1 MKGQNI
7 KTLLCIAAMLLS
19 APLFTAEAEL
29 ILSNPDRCGVFF
41 VDCAALRRTLGRWPD
56 TATFK
61 LKDKNGE
68 ELPFAFYPRVADYGR
83 KSTGLYAVKPD
94 GHRLDIRKSDDPESA
109 RYLRMGYL
117 VIPSGLPDTEQVHLT
132 FSTGETEPEAVSD
145 PELKPWWINVFP
157 EPEELEKGIASGKYH
172 IHSGQWKSSRD
183 ENGDLFFEQTG
194 QGGILMVRMDPS
206 ERCARRRFFFTAK
219 LKCLRSEKG
228 ENDFF
233 QFHVNY
239 RNLYNN
245 RKASAF
251 HRGIPW
257 PGWFEFL
264 TEGHTGEPGCRKE
277 ELSEGEDGKSPQA
290 RLYVNFQGQAGHFYF
305 QMPPN
310 YSESYKLILESDV
323 LMPGDTA
330 TLSYQAENATGE
342 YFRDCKFQ
350 LMTKGKEYFVQGA
363 TLLRNKN
370 FTIDWKLYDSAG
382 EKILSGKNM
391 PFEVKNISPGKYNLK
406 AMLTRNDGLCVKSTV
421 FPVEILNQ
429 LK

>member
-1 MKGQNI
+1 MKVV
-7 KTLLCIAAMLLS
+7 LCIAAMLLS
-19 APLFTAEAEL
+19 APLFTAEL
-29 ILSNPDRCGVFF
+29 ILPNPDRCGVFF
-41 VDCAALRRTLGRWPD
+41 VDCAALQRSLGNWPD

-61 LKDKNGE
+61 LKDKNGK
-68 ELPFAFYPRVADYGR
+68 ELPFAFYPRVADYGW
-83 KSTGLYAVKPD
+83 KSTGLYVVKPD
-94 GHRLDIRKSDDPESA
+94 GHRLDVKKSGDPKSA

-132 FSTGETEPEAVSD
+132 FSTGKTEPKTVSN

-219 LKCLRSEKG
+219 LKRLRSEKG
-228 ENDFF
+228 KNEFF

-251 HRGIPW
+251 HRGILW
-257 PGWFEFL
+257 PVWFEFL
-264 TEGHTGEPGCRKE
+264 TEGHTGDPGCRKGK
-277 ELSEGEDGKSPQA
+277 LSSGEDGKSPQA
-290 RLYVNFQGQAGHFYF
+290 RLYMNFQGQAGNFYF
-305 QMPPN
+305 QMPPD
-310 YSESYKLILESDV
+310 YSKNYKLVLESDV
-323 LMPGDTA
+323 LISGDTA
-330 TLSYQAENATGE
+330 SLSYQAVNATEE

-350 LMTKGKEYFVQGA
+350 LMVNGKKYFVQGA
-363 TLLRNKN
+363 TLLRDKN
-370 FTIDWKLYDSAG
+370 FALEWELSDSAG
-382 EKILSGKNM
+382 KKVLSGKNIS
-391 PFEVKNISPGKYNLK
+391 FKVKDISPGKYKLK
-406 AMLTRNDGLCVKSTV
+406 TMLTRNDGLCVKSTV
-421 FPVEILNQ
+421 FPVEIL
-429 LK
+429 KGKKHVF